1 MSVWMIYSMTRATWR
16 TSEFK
21 KRFPDEKQYR
31 HTLVEESEAL
41 RTAATMI
48 DTGNSKKSNAAADP
62 DIVLLKR
69 LYDATMI
76 EPYVLLS
83 APDREIAADYAA
95 YREQHR
101 VQLEQ
106 YLSEFIV
113 PPIPAKP

>member
-1 MSVWMIYSMTRATWR
+1 MAHLGIQKA
-16 TSEFK
+16 
-21 KRFPDEKQYR
+21 FPGRETVSSHLGGR
-31 HTLVEESEAL
+31 VGGVA
-41 RTAATMI
+41 

-83 APDREIAADYAA
+83 APDREIAADCAA

-101 VQLEQ
+101 DQLEQ
-106 YLSEFIV
+106 CLSEFIV
-113 PPIPAKP
+113 SPIPAKP